1 MGKIKILV
9 ITPVKHINFLCEILE
24 ASGNVTYMEDPN
36 FSDVIEIISQF
47 DVIFTNPN
55 KSKVFIGEE
64 LLRIGT
70 NLKLIV
76 TASTGTN
83 HIDMGIA
90 KKMGIEIISLTKE
103 KNITE
108 KISST
113 AELAFGLTLNSLRNI
128 YISHKNALRGE
139 WDYTQYIGRQMNA
152 LTVGVIGYGRLG
164 RMYANFCKAF
174 GSKIIAYDPHK
185 KIEDKDI
192 KQVKSIN
199 ELLNISD
206 VISFHV
212 HVSPETTNMADKK
225 IFSQMKSNV
234 LIVNTARGEI
244 INEKDLVDF
253 LKKNPDARVAT
264 DVLANEIK
272 GRKDSLLFNYALESE
287 SVIITQHIGGMTTE
301 AQEIAYNHVAKK
313 LKSYTEANWQ

>member
-1 MGKIKILV
+1 VSNIKILV
-9 ITPVKHINFLCEILE
+9 ITPVKHINFLCEKLE
-24 ASGNVTYMEDPN
+24 AVGNVTYMEDPD
-36 FSDVIEIISQF
+36 FSDVIEAISQF
-47 DVIFTNPN
+47 HVIFTNPN

-64 LLRIGT
+64 LLRAGI

-83 HIDMGIA
+83 HIDKVIT

-103 KNITE
+103 KNTIE

-128 YISHKNALRGE
+128 NISHKNALQGE

-152 LTVGVIGYGRLG
+152 LTIGVIGYGRLG

-174 GSKIIAYDPHK
+174 GSKIIAYDPYK
-185 KIEDKDI
+185 KIEDKGI
-192 KQVKSIN
+192 KQVKLIN
-199 ELLNISD
+199 ELLNVSD

-212 HVSPETTNMADKK
+212 HISPETTNMADKK
-225 IFSQMKSNV
+225 FFSQMKSNV
-234 LIVNTARGEI
+234 LIVNTARGEV
-244 INEKDLVDF
+244 INEKDLVVF
-253 LKKNPDARVAT
+253 LKKNPDVRVAT

-272 GRKDSLLFNYALESE
+272 GRKDSLLFKYALENE
-287 SVIITQHIGGMTTE
+287 SVIITQHIGGMTSE
-301 AQEIAYNHVAKK
+301 AQEIAYNHVANK
-313 LKSYTEANWQ
+313 LKSYAEVNWQ

>member
-1 MGKIKILV
+1 MSNIKILV
-9 ITPVKHINFLCEILE
+9 ITPVKHINFLCEKLE
-24 ASGNVTYMEDPN
+24 AVGNVTYMEDPD
-36 FSDVIEIISQF
+36 FSDVIEAISQF
-47 DVIFTNPN
+47 HVIFTNPN

-64 LLRIGT
+64 LLRAGI

-83 HIDMGIA
+83 HIDKIIT

-103 KNITE
+103 KNTIE

-128 YISHKNALRGE
+128 NISHKNALQGE
-139 WDYTQYIGRQMNA
+139 WDYTKYIGRQMNA

-174 GSKIIAYDPHK
+174 GSKIIAYDPYK
-185 KIEDKDI
+185 KIEDKGI
-192 KQVKSIN
+192 KQVKLIN
-199 ELLNISD
+199 ELLNVSD

-212 HVSPETTNMADKK
+212 HISPETTNMADKK
-225 IFSQMKSNV
+225 FFSQMKSNV
-234 LIVNTARGEI
+234 LIVNTARGEV
-244 INEKDLVDF
+244 INEKELVVF
-253 LKKNPDARVAT
+253 LKKNPDVRVAT

-272 GRKDSLLFNYALESE
+272 GRKDSLLFKYALENE
-287 SVIITQHIGGMTTE
+287 SVIITQHIGGMTSE
-301 AQEIAYNHVAKK
+301 AQEIAYNHVANK
-313 LKSYTEANWQ
+313 LKSYAEVNWQ

>member
-1 MGKIKILV
+1 MSNIKILV
-9 ITPVKHINFLCEILE
+9 ITPVKHINFLCEKLE
-24 ASGNVTYMEDPN
+24 AVGNVTYMEDPD
-36 FSDVIEIISQF
+36 FSDVIEAISQF
-47 DVIFTNPN
+47 HVIFTNPN

-64 LLRIGT
+64 LLRAGI

-83 HIDMGIA
+83 HIDKVIT

-103 KNITE
+103 KNTIE

-128 YISHKNALRGE
+128 NISHKNALQGE

-152 LTVGVIGYGRLG
+152 LTIGVIGYGRLG

-174 GSKIIAYDPHK
+174 GSKIIAYDPYK
-185 KIEDKDI
+185 KIEDKGI
-192 KQVKSIN
+192 KQVKLIN
-199 ELLNISD
+199 ELLNVSD

-212 HVSPETTNMADKK
+212 HISPETTNMADKK
-225 IFSQMKSNV
+225 FFSQMKSNV
-234 LIVNTARGEI
+234 LIVNTARGEV
-244 INEKDLVDF
+244 INEKDLVVF
-253 LKKNPDARVAT
+253 LKKNPDVRVAT

-272 GRKDSLLFNYALESE
+272 GRKDSLLFKYALENE
-287 SVIITQHIGGMTTE
+287 SVIITQHIGGMTSE
-301 AQEIAYNHVAKK
+301 AQEIAYNHVANK
-313 LKSYTEANWQ
+313 LKSYAEVNWQ

>member
-1 MGKIKILV
+1 MSNIKILV
-9 ITPVKHINFLCEILE
+9 ITPVKHINFLCEKLE
-24 ASGNVTYMEDPN
+24 AVGNVTYMEDPD
-36 FSDVIEIISQF
+36 FSDVIEAISQF
-47 DVIFTNPN
+47 HVIFTNPN

-64 LLRIGT
+64 LLRAGI

-83 HIDMGIA
+83 HIDKVIT

-103 KNITE
+103 KNTIE

-128 YISHKNALRGE
+128 NISLKNALQGE

-152 LTVGVIGYGRLG
+152 LTIGVIGYGRLG

-174 GSKIIAYDPHK
+174 GSKIIAYDPYK
-185 KIEDKDI
+185 KIEDKGI
-192 KQVKSIN
+192 KQVKLIN
-199 ELLNISD
+199 ELLNVSD

-212 HVSPETTNMADKK
+212 HISPETTNMADKK
-225 IFSQMKSNV
+225 FFSQMKSNV
-234 LIVNTARGEI
+234 LIVNTARGEV
-244 INEKDLVDF
+244 INEKDLVVF
-253 LKKNPDARVAT
+253 LKKNPDVRVAT

-272 GRKDSLLFNYALESE
+272 GRKDSLLFKYALENE
-287 SVIITQHIGGMTTE
+287 SVIITQHIGGMTSE
-301 AQEIAYNHVAKK
+301 AQEIAYNHVANK
-313 LKSYTEANWQ
+313 LKSYAEVNWQ

>member
-1 MGKIKILV
+1 MSNIKILV
-9 ITPVKHINFLCEILE
+9 ITPVKHINFLCEKLE
-24 ASGNVTYMEDPN
+24 AVGNVTYMEDPD
-36 FSDVIEIISQF
+36 FSDVIEAISQYH
-47 DVIFTNPN
+47 VIFTNPN

-64 LLRIGT
+64 LLRAGI

-83 HIDMGIA
+83 HIDKIIT

-103 KNITE
+103 KNTIE

-128 YISHKNALRGE
+128 NISHKNALQGE
-139 WDYTQYIGRQMNA
+139 WDYTKYIGRQMNA

-174 GSKIIAYDPHK
+174 GSKIIAYDPYK
-185 KIEDKDI
+185 KIEDKGI

-199 ELLNISD
+199 ELLNVSD

-212 HVSPETTNMADKK
+212 HISPETTNMADKK
-225 IFSQMKSNV
+225 FFSQMKSNV
-234 LIVNTARGEI
+234 LIVNTARGEV
-244 INEKDLVDF
+244 INEKELVVF
-253 LKKNPDARVAT
+253 LKKNPDVRVAT

-272 GRKDSLLFNYALESE
+272 GRKDSLLFKYALENE
-287 SVIITQHIGGMTTE
+287 SVIITQHIGGMTSE
-301 AQEIAYNHVAKK
+301 AQEIAYNHVANK
-313 LKSYTEANWQ
+313 LKSYAEVNWQ